1 MTEAPALPTVWRPR
15 TTRIVAYTT
24 AGVLLLGLVVLAV
37 VVPEQYTLADR
48 ALMVA
53 FGAFLAWILHMLAR
67 CRVTA
72 DESGVTVV
80 NAFKTRRLEW
90 PQILDVTMTVGE
102 PWPTLDL
109 SDGTSIGAMGINGAE
124 KTLAARQLAE
134 LQALLKAR
142 GEAPDPV

>member
-1 MTEAPALPTVWRPR
+1 LAETPALPTVWRPR

-24 AGVLLLGLVVLAV
+24 AGVVVLGLAALAV
-37 VVPEQYTLADR
+37 VVPEQYKAFDR
-48 ALMVA
+48 ALMIG
-53 FGAFLAWILHMLAR
+53 FGAAVAWILHMLAR

-72 DESGVTVV
+72 EDSGVTVV

-90 PQILDVTMTVGE
+90 PEILDVSMTVGD

-134 LQALLKAR
+134 LQALLHAR
-142 GEAPDPV
+142 GETPDPV

>member
-1 MTEAPALPTVWRPR
+1 MWRPR

-24 AGVLLLGLVVLAV
+24 AGVVALGLTVLAV
-37 VVPEQYTLADR
+37 VVPEQYKAFDR
-48 ALMVA
+48 ALIVGFA
-53 FGAFLAWILHMLAR
+53 AAVVWILHMLAR
-67 CRVTA
+67 CRVAA

-90 PQILDVTMTVGE
+90 PEILDVTMTVGD

-124 KTLAARQLAE
+124 KALAARQLAE
-134 LQALLKAR
+134 LQALLHAR
-142 GEAPDPV
+142 GEAPDPA

>member
-1 MTEAPALPTVWRPR
+1 MWRPR

>member
-1 MTEAPALPTVWRPR
+1 MWRPR

-24 AGVLLLGLVVLAV
+24 AGVVVLGLIALAV
-37 VVPEQYTLADR
+37 VVPEQYKTFDR
-48 ALMVA
+48 VLMVG
-53 FGAFLAWILHMLAR
+53 FGAAVAWILHMLAR

-90 PQILDVTMTVGE
+90 PEILDVSMTVGD

-124 KTLAARQLAE
+124 KALAARQLAE
-134 LQALLKAR
+134 LQTLLHAR
-142 GEAPDPV
+142 GEAPDPA

>member
-1 MTEAPALPTVWRPR
+1 MWRPR

-24 AGVLLLGLVVLAV
+24 AGVVVLGLIALAV
-37 VVPEQYTLADR
+37 VVPEQYKTFDR
-48 ALMVA
+48 VLMVG
-53 FGAFLAWILHMLAR
+53 FGAAVAWILHMLAR

-90 PQILDVTMTVGE
+90 PEILDVSMTVGD

-124 KTLAARQLAE
+124 KALAARQLSE
-134 LQALLKAR
+134 LQALLRTR

>member
-1 MTEAPALPTVWRPR
+1 VWRPR

-24 AGVLLLGLVVLAV
+24 AGVVVLGLIALAV
-37 VVPEQYTLADR
+37 VVPEQYKTFDR
-48 ALMVA
+48 VLMVG
-53 FGAFLAWILHMLAR
+53 FGAAVAWILHMLAR

-90 PQILDVTMTVGE
+90 PEILDVTMTVGD

-124 KTLAARQLAE
+124 KALAARQLAE
-134 LQALLKAR
+134 LQSLLHTL

>member
-1 MTEAPALPTVWRPR
+1 MAETPALPTVWRPR

-24 AGVLLLGLVVLAV
+24 AGVVVLGLIALAA
-37 VVPEQYTLADR
+37 VVPEQYKTFDR
-48 ALMVA
+48 ALMVG
-53 FGAFLAWILHMLAR
+53 FGAAVAWILHMLAR

-90 PQILDVTMTVGE
+90 PEILDVSMTVGD

-124 KTLAARQLAE
+124 KALAARQLAE
-134 LQALLKAR
+134 LQSLLHTR

>member
-1 MTEAPALPTVWRPR
+1 MAETPALPTVWRPR

-24 AGVLLLGLVVLAV
+24 AGVVVLGLIALAV
-37 VVPEQYTLADR
+37 VVPEQYKTFDR
-48 ALMVA
+48 VLMVG
-53 FGAFLAWILHMLAR
+53 FGAAVAWILHMLAR

-90 PQILDVTMTVGE
+90 PEILDVSMTVGD

-124 KTLAARQLAE
+124 KALAARQLSE
-134 LQALLKAR
+134 LQALLRTR